1 MLGLEDDGKLTLHH
15 VPNKL
20 GICRG
25 CKTRA
30 IMDVIGGTL
39 SYREYGW
46 IAQVW
51 LWFSMCSN
59 AVDIH

>member
-1 MLGLEDDGKLTLHH
+1 MLWLEDDGEMTLHL
-15 VPNKL
+15 VLGVL

-25 CKTRA
+25 CKSRA
-30 IMDVIGGTL
+30 IKDEIGGDLT
-39 SYREYGW
+39 YRQYGW

>member
-1 MLGLEDDGKLTLHH
+1 MLGLEDDRELTLQN
-15 VPNKL
+15 VLNKL
-20 GICRG
+20 HICRG
-25 CKTRA
+25 CKSRA
-30 IMDVIGGTL
+30 IMGEIGGTL